1 MFRTEQ
7 TEIFD
12 ISENILYNLLP
23 DEKLLYKLKL
33 KFFSKEQIIMIL
45 FLFLIPISFIF
56 VIFPFL
62 TSDFFKDYLILS
74 LSIFVIFP
82 IGFIYTFQMSKP
94 LKLFIYISNK
104 KIYLLSIRS
113 AMNSSADIVELSS
126 LQAISVQFIDYF
138 KDKGR
143 IEFIYKNFK
152 NYKQLHKKNSI
163 ITPPIKNISKVIQI
177 IESII
182 WHYGNIEKRLEV
194 INNEVGTQDFH
205 EFVETKQNVSLKVYN
220 DNLVLTKGI
229 NSQKIEFDNNFY
241 LNYEINTLIIKS
253 SYEPSYDE
261 FTFGPIENF
270 LDVLELIYLK
280 FLTWK
285 FNKDLLLHVEE
296 ILNLIE
302 EQKPYEYIKEINKV
316 ERKVEPITYSK
327 ERILPFLEYL
337 NKTERILIIY
347 FPKKIYSSIKMI
359 IIIFLVIIY
368 FYFTTFSVINLSVDA
383 LLVFLGICSIF
394 IFGLIIF
401 LTQKFWKYLFTSQR
415 IILEKSNKIY
425 SIPYNNVVA
434 VTYFNKLNRQNIEIH
449 LKNPIEGISP
459 DENTKIEINPTKKVN
474 LFTKIL
480 NLRNRFYKIN

>member
-7 TEIFD
+7 TEDFD
-12 ISENILYNLLP
+12 ISENILYNMLP

-33 KFFSKEQIIMIL
+33 KFFSKKQIIMIL

-56 VIFPFL
+56 VIFSFP
-62 TSDFFKDYLILS
+62 TSDFFKKYFILS

-104 KIYLLSIRS
+104 KIYLLSMRS

-126 LQAISVQFIDYF
+126 LQAVSVQHIDYF

-143 IEFIYKNFK
+143 IEFIYKNFR

-163 ITPPIKNISKVIQI
+163 ITPPIKNISKVVQI

-182 WHYGNIEKRLEV
+182 WHYGNIEKRLKV

-220 DNLVLTKGI
+220 DNLVLAKGI
-229 NSQKIEFDNNFY
+229 NSQKIEFDYNFY

-253 SYEPSYDE
+253 SYESSYDE
-261 FTFGPIENF
+261 FTFGPIENL
-270 LDVLELIYLK
+270 LDILELIYLK
-280 FLTWK
+280 FLSWK
-285 FNKDLLLHVEE
+285 FNKDLLLYVEE
-296 ILNLIE
+296 ILNLIDK
-302 EQKPYEYIKEINKV
+302 QKSYDYIKGISKT
-316 ERKVEPITYSK
+316 ERRFEPITYSK
-327 ERILPFLEYL
+327 EKLIPFLEYL
-337 NKTERILIIY
+337 NKTERILLIY

-359 IIIFLVIIY
+359 IIVILLILY
-368 FYFTTFSVINLSVDA
+368 FYFATFSAMNLSIDA

-425 SIPYNNVVA
+425 SIPYNNIIA
-434 VTYFNKLNRQNIEIH
+434 VTHFNKLNRQNIEIH
-449 LKNPIEGISP
+449 LKNPIEGLNL
-459 DENTKIEINPTKKVN
+459 DENTKIEINLPKKFN

-480 NLRNRFYKIN
+480 NFRNKFY